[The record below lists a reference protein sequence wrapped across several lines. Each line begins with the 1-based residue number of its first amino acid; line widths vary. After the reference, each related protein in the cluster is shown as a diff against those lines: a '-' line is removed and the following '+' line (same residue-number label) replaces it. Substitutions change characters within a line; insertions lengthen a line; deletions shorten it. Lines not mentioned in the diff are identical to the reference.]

1 MSSNE
6 EQKLPIEQP
15 LKFRLFKDNCQPSS
29 MEKASQSIEEL
40 RVEHR
45 ELSLC
50 IIIAQTVC
58 RSAFKGFFSL
68 PNQSSSTVHLTGILK
83 LSCRKIMLRKQ
94 DIFYFLKN
102 TCTIYIKLFF
112 SYLSVFTSY
121 ILCSLFSL
129 QIRSHK
135 CVIVKSIF
143 PHS

>member
-45 ELSLC
+45 ELSLR

-58 RSAFKGFFSL
+58 RSVFKGFFSL
-68 PNQSSSTVHLTGILK
+68 PNQGSSTVHLTGILK

-102 TCTIYIKLFF
+102 TCTIYIKL
-112 SYLSVFTSY
+112 
-121 ILCSLFSL
+121 LFSFSFYF
-129 QIRSHK
+129 IYS
-135 CVIVKSIF
+135 V
-143 PHS
+143 

>member
-1 MSSNE
+1 MTCLCAGYTFMSSNE

-45 ELSLC
+45 ELSLR

-58 RSAFKGFFSL
+58 RSVFKGFFSL

-102 TCTIYIKLFF
+102 TCTIYIKL
-112 SYLSVFTSY
+112 
-121 ILCSLFSL
+121 LFSFSFYF
-129 QIRSHK
+129 IYS
-135 CVIVKSIF
+135 V
-143 PHS
+143 